1 MHARHVDQGHAIVD
15 QGRKIAAQGHEVTA
29 QGRETEGDLETIA
42 GVERVRHGTEVD
54 ATVQRG
60 RLGQGR
66 GQGQSLSH
74 VRGLRGKCSLR
85 NRLIVPV
92 RNWHCSSTRYLVLNY
107 GCKVL
112 VVLVTLMKIL
122 FHKFLGMIFV
132 SFSRA

>member
-1 MHARHVDQGHAIVD
+1 MGAVHARHADQGHAIAD

-42 GVERVRHGTEVD
+42 GVERVLRGTEVD
-54 ATVQRG
+54 ATVHREQ
-60 RLGQGR
+60 LGQGR

-74 VRGLRGKCSLR
+74 VRGLQGECSLR

-107 GCKVL
+107 GSKVL
-112 VVLVTLMKIL
+112 ATLMKML
-122 FHKFLGMIFV
+122 FHKFLRMIFV